1 MNDKISELSPT
12 IINYEDNKTVE
23 LLKNTVAQ
31 GATDDE
37 FRLFAELC
45 KSTGLNPFKKEIW
58 FIKTKGYTNN
68 RNEFVDGKVQIMT
81 GINGFLAI
89 ANRHPQFDGMTIKI
103 EEDKNGLPQKAIC
116 SVYRKDRKY
125 PSTATALYKEFVKPS
140 RNGSGIWQTMPSIM
154 LAKCAK
160 SLALREAFP
169 QELNGLYTQE
179 EMPVE
184 YHSPLPAI
192 ATETQ
197 KQRRE
202 ASELNRRIAIACD
215 APNGD
220 DVMCIKQALMDKE
233 LSAISDEVQNVI
245 KKIQA
250 DSPKQFYYYY
260 FPQATDAT
268 NEFLK
273 NKGGFYNMET
283 CCWRMGHKLP
293 DKYDD
298 KIITQKEFLT
308 RGLDVVDA
316 ANI

>member
-1 MNDKISELSPT
+1 MNDKISAELLPT
-12 IINYEDNKTVE
+12 IINYEDNKTIE

-37 FRLFAELC
+37 FKLFAELC

-179 EMPVE
+179 EMPVG
-184 YHSPLPAI
+184 YGQLDNQDLPKSPVPLK
-192 ATETQ
+192 T
-197 KQRRE
+197 
-202 ASELNRRIAIACD
+202 D
-215 APNGD
+215 AQQVLS
-220 DVMCIKQALMDKE
+220 DVERAVQG
-233 LSAISDEVQNVI
+233 VQNP
-245 KKIQA
+245 Q
-250 DSPKQFYYYY
+250 PPQYRYYY
-260 FPQATDAT
+260 FPDATPATD
-268 NEFLK
+268 EVLK
-273 NKGGFYNMET
+273 NKGGVYNIET
-283 CCWRMGHKLP
+283 CCWRMNRKLHASY
-293 DKYDD
+293 DKFEVDFNTYCN
-298 KIITQKEFLT
+298 
-308 RGLDVVDA
+308 RGKDPVDG